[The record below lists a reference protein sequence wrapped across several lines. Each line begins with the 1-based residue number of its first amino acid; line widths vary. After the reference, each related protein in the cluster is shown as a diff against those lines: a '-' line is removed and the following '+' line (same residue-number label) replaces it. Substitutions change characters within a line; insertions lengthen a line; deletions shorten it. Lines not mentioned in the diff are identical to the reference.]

1 MEVATRFTGG
11 LVMDVQKMLCPECH
25 GQMVITPG
33 VGGLFWRCQ
42 RCGKKIPHTSGDLG
56 DYEEHPEK

>member
-1 MEVATRFTGG
+1 
-11 LVMDVQKMLCPECH
+11 MDVQKMLCPDCH
-25 GQMVITPG
+25 GTMVITPG